1 MRLHSQTTT
10 IANGFVHIPE
20 AAQWPAG
27 YLTELMLFPNGRY
40 DDQVDS
46 TARALV
52 CAKPRPTGRGM
63 LDFYRRFG
71 GAAE

>member
-1 MRLHSQTTT
+1 
-10 IANGFVHIPE
+10 
-20 AAQWPAG
+20 
-27 YLTELMLFPNGRY
+27 MLFPNGRY

-52 CAKPRPTGRGM
+52 CAKPQPTGRGM